1 MNLNYESIKDFIKR
15 ANTSRTTIHRF
26 YKKYPDLL
34 GETIKK
40 KIRRYIPII
49 HARYF
54 NRETLIEEVRLME
67 MKNNSMKNI
76 IDHLMDRDSF
86 QTQLWEMG
94 WSFFGT
100 ISYASDLNTKTCY
113 NLMTSMF
120 KKLEKNYS
128 EVTDIRIFF
137 TTEPF
142 KLRDGHHNHFV
153 LYVSNPKFKEDIIQ
167 DIWDYFSHDR
177 VDIMPYDK
185 YQAGLFYMTKKGLHG
200 DDWDILY
207 SSLEEIQIK
216 EAS

>member
-1 MNLNYESIKDFIKR
+1 MDIMNLNYESIKDFIKR

-86 QTQLWEMG
+86 QTQL
-94 WSFFGT
+94 
-100 ISYASDLNTKTCY
+100 
-113 NLMTSMF
+113 
-120 KKLEKNYS
+120 
-128 EVTDIRIFF
+128 
-137 TTEPF
+137 
-142 KLRDGHHNHFV
+142 
-153 LYVSNPKFKEDIIQ
+153 
-167 DIWDYFSHDR
+167 
-177 VDIMPYDK
+177 
-185 YQAGLFYMTKKGLHG
+185 
-200 DDWDILY
+200 
-207 SSLEEIQIK
+207 
-216 EAS
+216 